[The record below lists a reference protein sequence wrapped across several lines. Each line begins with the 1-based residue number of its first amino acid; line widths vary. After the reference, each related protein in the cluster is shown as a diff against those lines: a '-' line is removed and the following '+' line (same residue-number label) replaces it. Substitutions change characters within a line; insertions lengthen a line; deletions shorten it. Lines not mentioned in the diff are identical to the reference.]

1 MDNDSLNETLVKL
14 RDELR
19 YAPVVDDSARDSLQ
33 RLDGDI
39 HRILQSTGDVPP
51 AHHVRLRES
60 LQDSVQYFE
69 ASHPTIT
76 ALMNQ
81 LLKALGDMGI

>member
-1 MDNDSLNETLVKL
+1 MDKDALNESLVKL

-19 YAPVVDDSARDSLQ
+19 SLSELDDASRETLE

-39 HRILQSTGDVPP
+39 HRILHGPGDVPP
-51 AHHVRLRES
+51 AHHSNLRES
-60 LQDSVQYFE
+60 LEDSVQYLE

-81 LLKALGDMGI
+81 LIKALSDMGI

>member
-1 MDNDSLNETLVKL
+1 MDNDSLNEALVKL

-19 YAPVVDDSARDSLQ
+19 YAPVVDDSARETLQ

-39 HRILQSTGDVPP
+39 HRILQSAGDVPP
-51 AHHVRLRES
+51 DHQASLKEN
-60 LQDSVQYFE
+60 LQDSVQHFE

>member
-1 MDNDSLNETLVKL
+1 MDKDQLNESLVKL

-19 YAPVVDDSARDSLQ
+19 SLSEVDNASRETLQ

-39 HRILQSTGDVPP
+39 HRILHSSGDVPP
-51 AHHVRLRES
+51 AHHASLRES
-60 LQDSVQYFE
+60 LEDSVQYLE

-76 ALMNQ
+76 ALMNR
-81 LLKALGDMGI
+81 LIKALSDMGI